1 MGIQERKKREKER
14 RRQQIMDAAKKLFAA
29 KGFSRATIEEIA
41 TEAELSPGTLYLY
54 FKNKDELFAA
64 LSIKILKYL
73 IGRLEKLCSET
84 EMPID
89 QRLLALKDV
98 LYDACAFDSWIL
110 INTFRLQASDM
121 LRNLTDALV
130 TEIDECTCR
139 IVRIMAD
146 ILKQGIVSGVF
157 IDQPADTVAA
167 VLWAIF
173 SGAVLFD
180 ENQRVTQDQSHGLQT
195 LDSAFE
201 IFSRGIIRA
210 NWVPPAPETLPRNL
224 AIPKKT

>member
-1 MGIQERKKREKER
+1 MGIHERKKREKEH
-14 RRQQIMDAAKKLFAA
+14 RRQQIMVAAKKLFAA

-73 IGRLEKLCSET
+73 IARLEKLCSET
-84 EMPID
+84 ELSPD
-89 QRLLALKDV
+89 LRLIALKDV

-121 LRNLTDALV
+121 LRNLTDELV
-130 TEIDECTCR
+130 AEIDAYTCR
-139 IVRIMAD
+139 IVSIMAD
-146 ILKQGIVSGVF
+146 ILAKGIVSGVF
-157 IDQPADTVAA
+157 IDRPANSVAS
-167 VLWAIF
+167 VLWALF

-180 ENQRVTQDQSHGLQT
+180 ESQRGDHEQSRALQT

-201 IFSRGIIRA
+201 IFSRGISRMEP
-210 NWVPPAPETLPRNL
+210 VTSKT
-224 AIPKKT
+224 IPGL